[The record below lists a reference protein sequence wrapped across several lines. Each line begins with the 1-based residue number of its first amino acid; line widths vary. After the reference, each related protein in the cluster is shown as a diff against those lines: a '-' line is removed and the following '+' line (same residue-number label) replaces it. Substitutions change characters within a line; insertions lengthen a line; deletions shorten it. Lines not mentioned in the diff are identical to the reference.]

1 MYFLFIHLVSL
12 PVSRYTSTV
21 YTIVHYSTLFIAA
34 ISIRSNSIG
43 YCFRTAMKV

>member
-21 YTIVHYSTLFIAA
+21 FTIEHYSTLFIAA
-34 ISIRSNSIG
+34 ISIEAIVSDIVSEQL
-43 YCFRTAMKV
+43 